1 LFQLCFVRPPPPAH
15 AYPLSLHDALPIC
28 RRPADGEPRTGM
40 GVEVALADRRHR
52 AAGGEHDRPAGLA
65 GRRTCSEGVGEV
77 DPGRLERGARAAE
90 TALVDLH
97 RGEVPVDATEADDV
111 VAEGPDGVLDT
122 EGDGMG
128 AAQYVDGAAR
138 AGA

>member
-1 LFQLCFVRPPPPAH
+1 
-15 AYPLSLHDALPIC
+15 
-28 RRPADGEPRTGM
+28 M

-122 EGDGMG
+122 EGDGIG

-138 AGA
+138 AEDSLELGLRPRVEGRLRCEQQRGVLHAR